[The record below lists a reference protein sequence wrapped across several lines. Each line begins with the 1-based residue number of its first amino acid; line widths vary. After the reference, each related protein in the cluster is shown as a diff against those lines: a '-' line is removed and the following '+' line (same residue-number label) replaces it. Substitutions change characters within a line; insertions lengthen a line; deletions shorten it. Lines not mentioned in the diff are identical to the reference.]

1 MCGRYSAPARRRII
15 PRWDACLA
23 PGDDDRPGPP
33 SYRFP
38 VNRPR
43 RDLAIDLGICA
54 AIVAYGLWPMLDAS
68 VNDPR
73 ATTIGPLL
81 IPALL
86 VAVPLRRMYPLAA
99 ACVFAV
105 GCVVTAVPTFHQ
117 FRLVIAIPV
126 AVAILFPLST
136 RAPRSRAL
144 AGLAAVIAGLVFVG
158 ATESVVPAVAGAVG
172 MAAFAVPTSLA
183 VWGAGRIVRSRE
195 RTAAELTRRSEQ
207 LERQREATAALAVE
221 IDRERLATDLDLA
234 IRAGLEEMID
244 LASRD
249 ALDAAEARS
258 RFSRIELLG
267 RESLDGMRTLLGL
280 LRSTDR
286 GAREPR
292 PTLERLDALL
302 AAARDG
308 GRAVDLEF
316 EGERRPLGAGVELAA
331 YRTLQHALAVLSGA
345 ADSPTR
351 IRVRYLSDRLELEVR
366 GSRMTGGAAS
376 AALMAARERVLAL
389 GGSFSAETPPDGPHV
404 LRARLPAVP
413 AHA

>member
-1 MCGRYSAPARRRII
+1 VARR
-15 PRWDACLA
+15 
-23 PGDDDRPGPP
+23 
-33 SYRFP
+33 
-38 VNRPR
+38 R

-54 AIVAYGLWPMLDAS
+54 AIVAYGLPPMLDGS

-86 VAVPLRRMYPLAA
+86 VALPLRRVYPLAA
-99 ACVFAV
+99 ACIFAA
-105 GCVVTAVPTFHQ
+105 GCVVSGAPTFHQ

-136 RAPRSRAL
+136 RVSRQHAL
-144 AGLAAVIAGLVFVG
+144 AGLAAILAGLVFVG
-158 ATESVVPAVAGAVG
+158 ATESVVPAAAGALG
-172 MAAFAVPTSLA
+172 MAAFVVPVSVA

-195 RTAAELTRRSEQ
+195 RTAAELAQRSEQ
-207 LERQREATAALAVE
+207 LHRQREATAALAVE
-221 IDRERLATDLDLA
+221 IDRERLASDLDVA
-234 IRAGLEEMID
+234 VRARLEEMIE
-244 LASRD
+244 LASAD
-249 ALDAAEARS
+249 ALDAPAARA
-258 RFSRIELLG
+258 RFARIEQLG
-267 RESLDGMRTLLGL
+267 RESLDRMRTLLGL

-302 AAARDG
+302 AAARDA

-331 YRTLQHALAVLSGA
+331 YRTLQHALAVVTGV
-345 ADSPTR
+345 ADRPAH
-351 IRVRYLSDRLELEVR
+351 IRVRYLPDRLELEIR
-366 GSRMTGGAAS
+366 GSRATGGGAS
-376 AALMAARERVLAL
+376 AALMAARERVIAL
-389 GGSFSAETPPDGPHV
+389 GGSFSADTPAEGLHV
-404 LRARLPAVP
+404 LNARLPAVP

>member
-1 MCGRYSAPARRRII
+1 MTDSARRRTV
-15 PRWDACLA
+15 
-23 PGDDDRPGPP
+23 
-33 SYRFP
+33 SP
-38 VNRPR
+38 VNRRR

-54 AIVAYGLWPMLDAS
+54 AIVAYGLPPMLDAS

-81 IPALL
+81 LPALL
-86 VAVPLRRMYPLAA
+86 VAVPLRRAYPLAA

-105 GCVVTAVPTFHQ
+105 GCVITAIPTFHQ

-136 RAPRSRAL
+136 RAARSRAL
-144 AGLAAVIAGLVFVG
+144 AGLAAILVGLVVVG
-158 ATESVVPAVAGAVG
+158 ATESVVPAFAGALA
-172 MAAFAVPTSLA
+172 MAAFVVPTSLV
-183 VWGAGRIVRSRE
+183 VWGAGRIVRARE
-195 RTAAELTRRSEQ
+195 RTAAELTRRSQQ

-221 IDRERLATDLDLA
+221 IDRERLAADLDLA
-234 IRAGLEEMID
+234 IRTGLEEMIE
-244 LASRD
+244 LASQD
-249 ALDAAEARS
+249 ALDAADARS

-267 RESLDGMRTLLGL
+267 RESLDRMRTLLGL
-280 LRSTDR
+280 LRTTDR

-302 AAARDG
+302 AAARNG
-308 GRAVDLEF
+308 GRAVELEF

-331 YRTLQHALAVLSGA
+331 YRTLQHALAVVSGA

-351 IRVRYLSDRLELEVR
+351 IRVRYLSDRLELEVL
-366 GSRMTGGAAS
+366 GSRVTGGAAS
-376 AALMAARERVLAL
+376 AALMAARERVVAF
-389 GGSFSAETPPDGPHV
+389 GGSFSAETQPHGPHV
-404 LRARLPAVP
+404 VRAWLPTVP